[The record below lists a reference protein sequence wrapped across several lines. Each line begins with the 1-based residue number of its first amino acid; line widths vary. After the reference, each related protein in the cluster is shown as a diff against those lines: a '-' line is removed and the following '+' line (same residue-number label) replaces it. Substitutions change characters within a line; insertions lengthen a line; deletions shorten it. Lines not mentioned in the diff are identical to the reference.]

1 MTIFRA
7 GSFWFGWLL
16 ATALLVSI
24 SPAAAQAYTPE
35 QEQAC
40 TGDAF
45 RLCSAEI
52 PDVGRVT
59 ACMVAKKSQLSPPCR
74 AQFRPDPEHREA
86 AARPVVRPTVI
97 RPATPRKAVSAKP
110 RKTKK
115 PAKPTA

>member
-7 GSFWFGWLL
+7 GNFWFGWLL
-16 ATALLVSI
+16 ATALSVSI
-24 SPAAAQAYTPE
+24 APAAGQTYTPE

-45 RLCSAEI
+45 RLCSSEI
-52 PDVGRVT
+52 PDIGRVT

-74 AQFRPDPEHREA
+74 AQFRPDPSEA
-86 AARPVVRPTVI
+86 AAKPAGRPTVI

-110 RKTKK
+110 RKAKK
-115 PAKPTA
+115 PAKRAT